1 MVYLKLPRPVNL
13 LMIVLIQL
21 VVKFGLFD
29 YLNVTTALSPAMF
42 VALMLATVFIAAGG
56 NVINDIYDISI
67 DRINKPKK
75 VLIGTKI
82 SEKAANNLYIA
93 LTFIGVS
100 LGFIVANSIG
110 KPSMAA
116 IFIIIA
122 GLLYAYASH
131 IKSILLISNL
141 LISVLVA
148 MVLLIIII
156 FDIFPAIQ
164 NGLRQPQLMAA
175 KLVLHYAIFAFYIN
189 FIREIVKDLQDING
203 DKNGGRT
210 TLPIAIGRK
219 RTVITVFIL
228 GGIALV
234 ILLIYMYTYLYQ
246 YPYVNLYFLLALVA
260 PLLFFEIKTWNA
272 ETNRDY
278 ALLSTLL
285 KSILFLGILSILMYQ
300 FVF

>member
-1 MVYLKLPRPVNL
+1 MVYLKLLRPVNL

-56 NVINDIYDISI
+56 NVINDIYDVSI

-156 FDIFPAIQ
+156 F
-164 NGLRQPQLMAA
+164 
-175 KLVLHYAIFAFYIN
+175 
-189 FIREIVKDLQDING
+189 
-203 DKNGGRT
+203 
-210 TLPIAIGRK
+210 
-219 RTVITVFIL
+219 
-228 GGIALV
+228 V